1 MRILLDECLPK
12 DLARELPGHEVT
24 TVPQA
29 GWASISN
36 GKLLRLIADSGKFD
50 LFLTVDKR
58 LPQQNKTSALP
69 FAIVVLRAKSNRMSA
84 WQLELLTVPDAGL
97 NSYLYESTNLDCLY
111 CTGGDSD
118 WSGDGCISRSGHLSG
133 A

>member
-12 DLARELPGHEVT
+12 DLARELPGHAVK

-29 GWASISN
+29 GWASSSN
-36 GKLLRLIADSGKFD
+36 GKLLRLIAASGKFD

-58 LPQQNKTSALP
+58 LPQQNQTRTLP
-69 FAIVVLRAKSNRMSA
+69 FAIVVLRAKSNRMVQVFPFA
-84 WQLELLTVPDAGL
+84 PEILRRLAEFQP
-97 NSYLYESTNLDCLY
+97 
-111 CTGGDSD
+111 
-118 WSGDGCISRSGHLSG
+118 GHVYVLMPP

>member
-12 DLARELPGHEVT
+12 DLARELPGHDVT

-58 LPQQNKTSALP
+58 LPQQNTTSALP
-69 FAIVVLRAKSNRMSA
+69 FAIVVLRAKSNRIIHVLPFA
-84 WQLELLTVPDAGL
+84 PVILHRLAEFLPGNVCFLTPPP
-97 NSYLYESTNLDCLY
+97 
-111 CTGGDSD
+111 
-118 WSGDGCISRSGHLSG
+118 
-133 A
+133 

>member
-12 DLARELPGHEVT
+12 DLARELPGHSVR

-50 LFLTVDKR
+50 IFLTMDKR
-58 LPQQNKTSALP
+58 LPQENQTRTRP
-69 FAIVVLRAKSNRMSA
+69 FAIVVLRAKSNRLIHVLPFA
-84 WQLELLTVPDAGL
+84 PEILRRLTGFQAGQVYVLAQPD
-97 NSYLYESTNLDCLY
+97 
-111 CTGGDSD
+111 
-118 WSGDGCISRSGHLSG
+118 
-133 A
+133 